1 MRALVLTTAALLGVA
16 AAQTTPSFK
25 LAAPGPAGK
34 PCVLKAG
41 VILQGQ
47 GGAVP
52 AGLKPACESRIQQ
65 FAYLIPGTVA
75 AEFYWG
81 ELKHG
86 QTLHAA
92 FLKSG
97 FKFSETIKGA
107 RGNVN
112 VYHKGN
118 KTLMLTLQSFNDQGT
133 VKPLISL
140 ILVPKE

>member
-1 MRALVLTTAALLGVA
+1 MRALVLTAALLGMA
-16 AAQTTPSFK
+16 AAQTTPAFK
-25 LAAPGPAGK
+25 LATPGPAGK

-41 VILQGQ
+41 VVLQGQ
-47 GGAVP
+47 GGPVP
-52 AGLKPACESRIQQ
+52 AGLKPACETRIQQ

-81 ELKHG
+81 DLKYG

-92 FLKSG
+92 FLKNG
-97 FKFSETIKGA
+97 FAFAETVRGE

-112 VYHKGN
+112 IYHKGN

-140 ILVPKE
+140 ILLPKE